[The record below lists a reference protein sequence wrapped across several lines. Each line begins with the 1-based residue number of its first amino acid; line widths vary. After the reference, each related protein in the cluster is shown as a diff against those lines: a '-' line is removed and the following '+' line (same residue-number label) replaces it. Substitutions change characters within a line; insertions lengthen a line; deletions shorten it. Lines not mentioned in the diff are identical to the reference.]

1 MAVLEIDAL
10 HVGYGTSEVLRGVT
24 LHVDQGE
31 AVALV
36 GSNGA
41 GKSTLLRTISG
52 LVAPRRG
59 HIRFD
64 GMNLEKLPGHII
76 ARHSIVH
83 VPEGRRIFPDLTV
96 RENLAVGAAFI
107 TSARELRRRIDEA
120 FARFPL
126 LQERHD
132 QLGGTLSGGEQQVLA
147 IARGMMAKPRC
158 LLLDEPSLGLSPV
171 MIREVFKVI
180 AQICDEHI
188 PVLLAEQNVH
198 AALGVA
204 DRGYVLESGRVGLSG
219 DAPTVMSNPRVR
231 EAYLGI

>member
-1 MAVLEIDAL
+1 MLEIDAL